1 MGDNSAALA
10 LRAISQKPGCSAWA
24 LSVLVDPP
32 AGMTSST
39 WRDLLAEELAALHAA
54 GRVQATTYGA
64 RRVSYWPA
72 SYEVP
77 EWAGELVTADEAAER
92 DSG

>member
-1 MGDNSAALA
+1 MA
-10 LRAISQKPGCSAWA
+10 LRAVHQYPGCSAWA
-24 LSVLVDPP
+24 LWVILETPSGFSDGERK
-32 AGMTSST
+32 A
-39 WRDLLAEELAALHAA
+39 LLWVGQKSGL
-54 GRVQATTYGA
+54 YGVE
-64 RRVSYWPA
+64 RVSYWPA